1 MRSVVYRSR
10 FCSYGKRR
18 SRFLWANMGLTIK
31 NLTDMFL
38 TLTEPAIIVRTERG
52 LVIAGTRITLEFAAL
67 PDL

>member
-1 MRSVVYRSR
+1 
-10 FCSYGKRR
+10 
-18 SRFLWANMGLTIK
+18 MGLTIK
-31 NLTDMFL
+31 NLTNMFL